1 MALEGTY
8 EGMAG
13 MDDEIT
19 VKKEDAI
26 SSILRLFATVSCP
39 PGLVGSNSNEHPGGM
54 AVIVLSRGTI
64 RLLT

>member
-1 MALEGTY
+1 MPLDSTY

-13 MDDEIT
+13 MDDEIM
-19 VKKEDAI
+19 VKKEVAI
-26 SSILRLFATVSCP
+26 TSILRLFAAVSCP

-54 AVIVLSRGTI
+54 DVIALIRGTI